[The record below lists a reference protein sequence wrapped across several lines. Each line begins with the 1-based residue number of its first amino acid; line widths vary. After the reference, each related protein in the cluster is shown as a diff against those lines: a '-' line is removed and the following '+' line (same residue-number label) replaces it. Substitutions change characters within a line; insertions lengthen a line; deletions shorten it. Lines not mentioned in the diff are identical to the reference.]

1 MKLRREGL
9 KKVDCVVHKSVLR
22 NSKIQ
27 SNFTMIIADA
37 STVEHTLWFR

>member
-1 MKLRREGL
+1 MIVGMRDEVATREGL

-27 SNFTMIIADA
+27 SN
-37 STVEHTLWFR
+37 LQ

>member
-9 KKVDCVVHKSVLR
+9 EKVDCVVHKSVLR

-37 STVEHTLWFR
+37 SAVEYAL